1 MTGKHSNPKK
11 KPRGRAAYTPATK
24 AAAIAALLAGQAV
37 DQIAA
42 EYDIPNGTLLAWRS
56 KLKHD
61 SPVIVAA
68 DAKAEIGQLLLVY
81 LRENLTTLRLQ
92 QVTVFRNGPWLLE
105 QNAADLAVL
114 HGVITDKAVRLLEA
128 MSAAGLHPEP
138 AA

>member
-1 MTGKHSNPKK
+1 MGKPSKAKK
-11 KPRGRAAYTPATK
+11 SGRGRSAYDAATK
-24 AAAIAALLAGQAV
+24 AAAITALLAGQAA

-42 EYDIPNGTLLAWRS
+42 EYQIPKGTVEGWKS

-61 SPVIVAA
+61 SPAIVAT
-68 DAKAEIGQLLLVY
+68 DAKVEIGQLLLVY
-81 LRENLTTLRLQ
+81 LRENLTTLRHQ
-92 QVTVFRNGPWLLE
+92 QVTVFRNGPWLLQ

-138 AA
+138 PA